1 MILVMPALMAEQ
13 GGRTPLVAA
22 VLQVL
27 SVLIYV
33 FGITSSRPSRPVFI
47 GALVVAGVATA
58 LFWLDHLAPHAGWG
72 PWKAGVRAGATV
84 SLTAFV
90 TRHVLR
96 AGPITFHRI
105 RGGVAVYLLLGL
117 TWANLYELIEHL
129 SPGAFHFPK
138 AHSGPEDLSATLA
151 YYSFVTLTTIGYG
164 EILPLHPVARS
175 AAVLEG
181 LLGQLFPAI
190 LIARLVAMELAAH
203 VKAPPP

>member
-13 GGRTPLVAA
+13 GGRTPFVAA
-22 VLQVL
+22 IFQVL

-33 FGITSSRPSRPVFI
+33 FGITASRPSRAVFS

-58 LFWLDHLAPHAGWG
+58 LFWFDHFAPNAGWG
-72 PWKAGVRAGATV
+72 TWKAGVRAGATV
-84 SLTAFV
+84 SLTALV

-96 AGPITFHRI
+96 EGPITFHRI
-105 RGGVAVYLLLGL
+105 RGAVAVYLLLGL
-117 TWANLYELIEHL
+117 TWANLYEMIEHL
-129 SPGAFHFPK
+129 APGAFRFPE

-164 EILPLHPVARS
+164 EILPVHPVARS
-175 AAVLEG
+175 AAILEG

-203 VKAPPP
+203 MNPPPR